1 MGNARTMVTIVG
13 VIVGLLA
20 TSFAYGVRAAEIR
33 VAVASNFTN
42 AMRDIVARYEAASD
56 NEVVLA
62 FGSTGKHYAQ
72 IVNGAP
78 FDAFFAADVAR
89 PRRLEAEG
97 HIVDGSRFTYA
108 RGRIVLW
115 SAEARAFTD
124 PEETLRSAGLSR
136 LAVANP
142 RLAPYG
148 LAAKQTLTK
157 LGLWRN
163 LQGRIVMG
171 ENIGQT
177 YQFVASGN
185 APLGFV
191 ALSQVRAPATGIA
204 GSHWIVPESYHSPIR
219 QQAVALAD
227 RPAVTDFLDFV
238 RGEAAAGVIRGYG
251 YAIPG
256 HE

>member
-1 MGNARTMVTIVG
+1 MGNARTMAMIVG
-13 VIVGLLA
+13 LIAGLLA
-20 TSFAYGVRAAEIR
+20 TSFAFTVHAAEIR
-33 VAVASNFTN
+33 IAVASNFAN
-42 AMRDIVARYEAASD
+42 AMRDIVARYEAASGND
-56 NEVVLA
+56 VVLA

-78 FDAFFAADVAR
+78 FDAFFAADGAR
-89 PRRLEAEG
+89 PRRLETEG
-97 HIVDGSRFTYA
+97 YIVGGSRFTYA

-115 SAEARAFTD
+115 SADAHAFTD
-124 PEETLRSAGLSR
+124 PKQALRRAGFSR

-148 LAAKQTLTK
+148 LAAKQTLTE
-157 LGLWRN
+157 LGLWRD

-191 ALSQVRAPATGIA
+191 ALSQVRTPAA
-204 GSHWIVPESYHSPIR
+204 DVVGSHWVVPESYHSPIR

-227 RPAVTDFLDFV
+227 RPAVADFLEFV
-238 RGEAAAGVIRGYG
+238 RGEAAAGIIRGFG

-256 HE
+256 GE